1 MIRQNLPIFV
11 LVVPLLAAFAVNLLG
26 RLSRAW
32 IAPLVLGS
40 LAFST
45 VAAIFVL
52 ARVVGEGTLHYVIGG
67 WQAPYGIELVVDPLG
82 ALMLLLISAVALIAT
97 FSALPSVERELAE
110 REHLFFTMYLLLIAG
125 LLGLA
130 MTGDAFNLYV
140 LLEIT
145 SITTYGLIGMAGGR
159 APLASF
165 NYIIMGSIG
174 ACFYLLGTGYLYL
187 LTGSL
192 NMADI
197 ASILPGLHD
206 SAALATA
213 FAFMLVGLWIK
224 MALFPLH
231 GWLPNAYSLAPTGA
245 GVMIAPL
252 MTKVTIFLMIRVMFS
267 IFSPDYVFYQHAGIQ
282 SGIVW
287 AAAIG
292 IVCASALALAQRDLK
307 RMLTYIIVAEVGYM
321 VGGVWLA
328 NTHGMTGAILHIIND
343 ALMTLCLF
351 LAAAAIVHRT
361 GSLHF
366 DHLRGLYRKM
376 PLTMAA
382 FTVGAFS
389 MIGVPP
395 TCGFFSKWYLI
406 LGGVEAGQW
415 GYVAALIFS
424 SLVNAVLF
432 FRLIEIAYFPAAGE
446 EHGTAHGHAAGH
458 GPEKS
463 QEAPRR
469 LLQPLILTAFA
480 LIVVGL
486 GTGPLVEIIRLA
498 LPAGF

>member
-1 MIRQNLPIFV
+1 MTTSNLHLYV
-11 LVVPLLAAFAVNLLG
+11 LAAPLLGAFAVNLLG
-26 RLSRAW
+26 RVSRRLV
-32 IAPLVLGS
+32 APVVLGV
-40 LAFST
+40 LAFS
-45 VAAIFVL
+45 AAAALVVL
-52 ARVVGEGTLHYVIGG
+52 ARVLQTGPIHYTVGNWH
-67 WQAPYGIELVVDPLG
+67 PPFGIELVVDPLG
-82 ALMLLLISAVALIAT
+82 ALMLLLIPVVALTAT
-97 FSALPSVERELAE
+97 FSAVASVAREMPG
-110 REHLFFTMYLLLIAG
+110 REHLFFAMYLLLIAG
-125 LLGLA
+125 LCGLA

-145 SITTYGLIGMAGGR
+145 SITTYGLIAMSSGR

-174 ACFYLLGTGYLYL
+174 ACFYLLGVGYLYL
-187 LTGSL
+187 LTGTL

-197 ASILPGLHD
+197 HASLGGLHQ
-206 SAALATA
+206 SAALATS
-213 FAFMLVGLWIK
+213 FAFILVGLWIK

-231 GWLPNAYSLAPTGA
+231 GWLPNAYSLAPSGA

-252 MTKVTIFLMIRVMFS
+252 MTKVTVFLMIRVIFS
-267 IFSPDYVFYQHAGIQ
+267 IFGPGYAFFQHPAIQ

-287 AAAIG
+287 AAAVA

-328 NTHGMTGAILHIIND
+328 NTMGLTGTILHIVND

-351 LAAAAIVHRT
+351 LAAAAIASRT
-361 GSLHF
+361 GSLAF
-366 DHLRGLYRKM
+366 DSFDGLYRRM
-376 PLTMAA
+376 PVTMAA

-395 TCGFFSKWYLI
+395 TCGFFSKWYLV
-406 LGGVEAGQW
+406 LGGIEAGQW

-432 FRLIEIAYFPAAGE
+432 FRLIEIAYFRGD
-446 EHGTAHGHAAGH
+446 AHGGH
-458 GPEKS
+458 GVSRLE
-463 QEAPRR
+463 EAPALMVSPLVATALA
-469 LLQPLILTAFA
+469 LLA
-480 LIVVGL
+480 VGL
-486 GTGPLVEIIRLA
+486 ATGPLVQGVIRLA